1 MSISDII
8 RWAESLI
15 QSLGEIGV
23 ALVII
28 IETVIPP
35 IPSELLLPLAGS
47 LVAKGEFNFF
57 SIVLAATIGS
67 VTGATVLYSIA
78 RWAGDQR
85 VDRWIDRWGKW
96 VLVSREDMDQ
106 ARAYFGKKGNRAV
119 LIGRVIPGIRS
130 VISIPAGLTGM
141 PVTDFL
147 IYTTIG
153 SAIWNLLL
161 VSAGFF
167 LGQQYDLV
175 EKWLDPISPIIYALV
190 IVAVLG
196 FIGKRLWGRYGRSKS
211 EIPQP

>member
-8 RWAESLI
+8 KWAESLI

-47 LVAKGEFNFF
+47 LVAQGEFNFIT
-57 SIVLAATIGS
+57 IVLAATVGS
-67 VTGATVLYSIA
+67 VAGATLLYGIA
-78 RWAGDQR
+78 RWAGNR
-85 VDRWIDRWGKW
+85 RIDRWIDRWGKW
-96 VLVSREDMDQ
+96 LLVSREDMDQ
-106 ARAYFGKKGNRAV
+106 ARAYFGKYGNRAV
-119 LIGRVIPGIRS
+119 LVARVIPGVRS

-141 PVTDFL
+141 PITDFL

-153 SAIWNLLL
+153 SALWNLML

-167 LGQQYDLV
+167 LGKQYDLV
-175 EKWLDPISPIIYALV
+175 EKWLDPVSPIIYALV
-190 IVAVLG
+190 IMTVLA
-196 FIGKRLWGRYGRSKS
+196 FIGKRLWGRNDRSKS
-211 EIPQP
+211 EFRQP

>member
-57 SIVLAATIGS
+57 SIVVAATIGS
-67 VTGATVLYSIA
+67 VIGATILYGIA
-78 RWAGDQR
+78 RWAGDRR

-96 VLVSREDMDQ
+96 LLVTHEDMDK
-106 ARAYFGKKGNRAV
+106 ARTFFGKYGNRAV

-130 VISIPAGLTGM
+130 VISIPAGLTCM
-141 PVTDFL
+141 PITDFL

-175 EKWLDPISPIIYALV
+175 EKWLDPVSPIIYALV

-196 FIGKRLWGRYGRSKS
+196 FIGRRLWGRYSRSKS
-211 EIPQP
+211 EIRQP

>member
-15 QSLGEIGV
+15 KSLGEIGV

-67 VTGATVLYSIA
+67 VIGATILYGIA
-78 RWAGDQR
+78 RWAGDRR

-96 VLVSREDMDQ
+96 LLVTHEDMDK
-106 ARAYFGKKGNRAV
+106 ARTFFGKYGNRAV

-130 VISIPAGLTGM
+130 VISIPAGLTSM
-141 PVTDFL
+141 PIADFL

-175 EKWLDPISPIIYALV
+175 EKWLDPVSPIIYALV

-196 FIGKRLWGRYGRSKS
+196 FIGRRLWGRYSRSKRD
-211 EIPQP
+211 IHRP